1 MLTKNEYV
9 VLPYPFSC
17 CGCYDGRG
25 FCSHMLG
32 LFMFCYVGQQSQKK
46 KISKEKFESQ
56 FPKPPHES
64 QGEPVLIENMV
75 RDVKM
80 RSSKAQLQRR
90 QHET

>member
-9 VLPYPFSC
+9 VLPYPFSSS
-17 CGCYDGRG
+17 GCYDGRG
-25 FCSHMLG
+25 FCSHML
-32 LFMFCYVGQQSQKK
+32 CWSTEPKKK